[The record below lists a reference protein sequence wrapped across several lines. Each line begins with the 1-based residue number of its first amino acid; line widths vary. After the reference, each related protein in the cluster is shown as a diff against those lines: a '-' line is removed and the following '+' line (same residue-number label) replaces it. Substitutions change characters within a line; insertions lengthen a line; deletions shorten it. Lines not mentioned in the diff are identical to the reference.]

1 MAHQQCRRQGYH
13 AQHDGDR
20 GRRLLLRGGR
30 TLRAALEDSLNDC
43 RLTAG
48 WHCSLA
54 LAVRPS
60 RRLPSRPAKCA
71 AMRAWCAAADRSSPA
86 TRRYDCPMEPP
97 GITRHRRPFLAP
109 LYLSVLVA
117 AVLFALGWA
126 FYNTATTTVVF
137 LVRPV
142 EKALGAIDDP
152 PVSPEGEARA
162 AHLAYMF
169 GGEKGGAVRLDGI
182 YESDDRRA

>member
-1 MAHQQCRRQGYH
+1 
-13 AQHDGDR
+13 
-20 GRRLLLRGGR
+20 
-30 TLRAALEDSLNDC
+30 
-43 RLTAG
+43 
-48 WHCSLA
+48 
-54 LAVRPS
+54 
-60 RRLPSRPAKCA
+60 
-71 AMRAWCAAADRSSPA
+71 
-86 TRRYDCPMEPP
+86 MEPP
-97 GITRHRRPFLAP
+97 GITRHRRPFLVP
-109 LYLSVLVA
+109 LYLSVLLA

-182 YESDDRRA
+182 YESDDRRAQQTAAPLIERLHRSPIVFQGAEARTIAAQALHEHAGGTVLVIASDPAFAQMLQEFAGVSLAAAVPDDSDIICVVSIPRFGRAHLSGFRF